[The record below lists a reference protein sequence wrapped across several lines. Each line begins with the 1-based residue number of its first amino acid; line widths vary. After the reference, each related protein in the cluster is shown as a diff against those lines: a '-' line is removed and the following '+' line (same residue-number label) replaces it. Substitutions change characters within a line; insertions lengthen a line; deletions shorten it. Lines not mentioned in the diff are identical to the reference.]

1 MHYNLY
7 QKIPNLIQVA
17 SRDDLI
23 TVDAEIYNLLKYLN
37 LNKLLLKEIPFFSL
51 ALSNTTVTWET
62 FFWLHLTLT
71 SSFFASIFPFA
82 EWVLWYL

>member
-1 MHYNLY
+1 MLTIQLKIMHYNLY

-62 FFWLHLTLT
+62 FF
-71 SSFFASIFPFA
+71 
-82 EWVLWYL
+82 

>member
-23 TVDAEIYNLLKYLN
+23 TVDAEIYNLLK
-37 LNKLLLKEIPFFSL
+37 
-51 ALSNTTVTWET
+51 
-62 FFWLHLTLT
+62 
-71 SSFFASIFPFA
+71 
-82 EWVLWYL
+82 